1 MSDDPYKTLT
11 FLREALRVNA
21 VETNKVRAQNER
33 LENDLR
39 RTRLELADARK
50 EIARLAGVRQ
60 T

>member
-1 MSDDPYKTLT
+1 MSDDPHKTIAL
-11 FLREALRVNA
+11 LREALRINA